1 MDFESFPFDSPDAC
15 KDMVRA
21 LEGVLSGWQEYR
33 NAKDFAP
40 NRKVHNR
47 FFSPA
52 EAWTFVE
59 ETAAR
64 FDLRG
69 YRLLLTVRR
78 GEGSAF
84 PFTARSGSVQIFSPV
99 GCARHVGSVSD
110 AQVEAVV
117 ALLKEQMS
125 ELRLGD
131 KFVESID
138 PFLDDEA
145 MAILCAR
152 VLPILLRMT
161 QVNVEKWQ
169 KKALACASPR
179 LLQFVVNND
188 LYDMNRNPIHDGH
201 SQSLFRARN
210 PLAIRML
217 IDEGHDV
224 NCSIAPSSLVVPL
237 HTAPTL
243 QCVRA
248 MLAEGAD
255 PKRAV
260 AAGVPLPR
268 ACVLSWICHCV
279 PGFELPVER
288 ILKEGRTFDYVK
300 LLVEELKVELP
311 QELIPTLSLETKW
324 CLRALGM
331 RVEISD
337 TSPPDL
343 RWLRWRPS
351 VHKYFGSMVIRRR
364 AVAALIVFRRVAGFV
379 PRDIRNKIL
388 IMAMN

>member
-1 MDFESFPFDSPDAC
+1 MDFDSFPFDSPDAC
-15 KDMVRA
+15 KDMMRA
-21 LEGVLSGWQEYR
+21 VETVLNGWQEYR
-33 NAKDFAP
+33 SVKDFAP
-40 NRKVHNR
+40 NRKLHNR

-59 ETAAR
+59 ETGAR

-78 GEGSAF
+78 SGEPAF

-99 GCARHVGSVSD
+99 GCARYVGSVSD
-110 AQVEAVV
+110 TQVEAVV
-117 ALLKEQMS
+117 ALLKEHMP
-125 ELRLGD
+125 EFRLGD

-169 KKALACASPR
+169 KKAISCASPR
-179 LLQFVVNND
+179 LLQFVVAND
-188 LYDMNRNPIHDGH
+188 LYDMHRNRIDHGH
-201 SQSLFRARN
+201 SESLFRARN

-237 HTAPTL
+237 HSAPTL

-248 MLAEGAD
+248 MLVEGAD
-255 PKRAV
+255 PKRVV
-260 AAGVPLPR
+260 ASKVPLPR
-268 ACVLSWICHCV
+268 ACILSWICHCV
-279 PGFELPVER
+279 PGFELPIER

-331 RVEISD
+331 RVEIND
-337 TSPPDL
+337 TSTLDL

-351 VHKYFGSMVIRRR
+351 VHKYFGSQLIRKRVI
-364 AVAALIVFRRVAGFV
+364 AALVVFRRVAGFV